1 MDSLGNPLRIL
12 LSAGNIND
20 ITMAPTLIEGLKS
33 RRLLADKGYDSM
45 SFVTFAATNNREVV
59 IPSRTCQSQK
69 RQYDSHVYKERHLVE
84 CLFNKLKHF
93 RRIATRYE
101 KLAQTYLA
109 MVTLGACLIWLR

>member
-1 MDSLGNPLRIL
+1 
-12 LSAGNIND
+12 
-20 ITMAPTLIEGLKS
+20 MAPSLIEGLES
-33 RRLLADKGYDSM
+33 DRLLADKGYDSM
-45 SFVTFAATNNREVV
+45 NFVALVSAGNREAV

-84 CLFNKLKHF
+84 CFFNKLKHF
-93 RRIATRYE
+93 RRIATRYD